1 MILLPVVAA
10 CAGLLCSDIAKL
22 WEVAGRRYD
31 AKPAEAQSVTQGR
44 RIWDE
49 MPQRPGEVAVF
60 EGKASTRPA
69 LLGLE
74 RFQKAFFLHP
84 KSMQVCGRVLVRPQP
99 LGSWLYPLYFRMLG
113 RSAEMPDTGELS
125 EVQLEYAAPQELA
138 LSKEQLPDSGW
149 PQPSWPRWPFN
160 GGLVD
165 HCRLVAPGVIVGK
178 GWKGSG
184 RGRHGQEFL
193 KFMMVKRPAQTQP
206 QSDKSALE

>member
-1 MILLPVVAA
+1 MGTSQLQMREAWQLTGKHACCLSCIPGPVSSACCPSQQGLLSDRHFASAARRKTNMVEQSQVCAVPSASITSHQNALTTMALLPA
-10 CAGLLCSDIAKL
+10 
-22 WEVAGRRYD
+22 
-31 AKPAEAQSVTQGR
+31 
-44 RIWDE
+44 
-49 MPQRPGEVAVF
+49 
-60 EGKASTRPA
+60 
-69 LLGLE
+69 
-74 RFQKAFFLHP
+74 
-84 KSMQVCGRVLVRPQP
+84 
-99 LGSWLYPLYFRMLG
+99 
-113 RSAEMPDTGELS
+113 DTGELS